1 MEGGMYSGTL
11 IEQLM
16 EAVDRVEQKARV
28 EAADLERWY
37 PSVPYEVNA
46 VETNFVGVA

>member
-1 MEGGMYSGTL
+1 MYSGTL
-11 IEQLM
+11 IQQLI
-16 EAVDRVEQKARV
+16 EAVERVEQKATV

-46 VETNFVGVA
+46 VEKNLVGVA